1 MKRIA
6 GALITTGTLT
16 SLALAQAP
24 APTGSLASEAKT
36 LHEMANTLGM
46 LRGPQLRDAILT
58 FEYEGTGEQV
68 VSGAATAAAKLTRYQ
83 ASVAY
88 DAPGMRVEL
97 ERVAPGGSTP
107 QRHIAVVSG
116 KYAWD
121 ESEPGAGLVAGKGTA
136 TAVPASWADR
146 AVEFWMLPH
155 SFVKA
160 ARMPGSNARIT
171 REDGVLTVTSN
182 VPNMPGITMKAWVNA
197 MNLIDRV
204 EARLNTSTR
213 HVTIN
218 ARYAEYRDIGGDQNP
233 SDVLFPTRIARQVD
247 GTTVLQL
254 TVTGG
259 NTYNPYVI
267 IPVPDAVAAGWK
279 N

>member
-6 GALITTGTLT
+6 GALIIAGTFTTMAIAQTPT
-16 SLALAQAP
+16 PTPALAP
-24 APTGSLASEAKT
+24 EAKT
-36 LHEMANTLGM
+36 LHDMANRLGM

-58 FEYEGTGEQV
+58 FEYQATGELL
-68 VSGAATAAAKLTRYQ
+68 GPAMRGKGMKLTRYK

-88 DAPGMRVEL
+88 DAPGMRVDFDRIAPDGSSS
-97 ERVAPGGSTP
+97 ER
-107 QRHIAVVSG
+107 QILVVSG

-136 TAVPASWADR
+136 TAVPGAWADR
-146 AVEFWMLPH
+146 ALEFWMLPH

-160 ARMPGSNARIT
+160 ARMPGSNARAA
-171 REDGVLTVTSN
+171 REDGAVTVTSN
-182 VPNMPGITMKAWVNA
+182 VPNMPGVTMKAWVNA

-204 EARLNTSTR
+204 ESQLNTSTR
-213 HVTIN
+213 RVAIE

-233 SDVLFPTRIARQVD
+233 SDVLFPTRIVRQVD

-254 TVTGG
+254 TVTEG

-267 IPVPDAVAAGWK
+267 IPVPDTVAAGWK

>member
-6 GALITTGTLT
+6 GALIMAGAFTTMAIG
-16 SLALAQAP
+16 QAP
-24 APTGSLASEAKT
+24 APTPALGPEAKT
-36 LHEMANTLGM
+36 LHDMANTLGM
-46 LRGPQLRDAILT
+46 LRGQQLRDAILT

-68 VSGAATAAAKLTRYQ
+68 VSGVGTAAAKLTRYK

-88 DAPGMRVEL
+88 DAPGMRVDL

-136 TAVPASWADR
+136 TAVPTAWADR
-146 AVEFWMLPH
+146 ALEFWMLPH

-160 ARMPGSNARIT
+160 ARMPGSNARIA

-182 VPNMPGITMKAWVNA
+182 VPNMPGVTMKAWLNA

-204 EARLNTSTR
+204 ESRLNTSTR
-213 HVTIN
+213 HVTIE

-233 SDVLFPTRIARQVD
+233 SDVLFPTRIVRQVD

-254 TVTGG
+254 TVTEG

-267 IPVPDAVAAGWK
+267 IPVPDAIAAGWK